1 MNFLITLAHGS
12 IEGVG
17 DLWNGLLHPLRSPA
31 QILVLVGLGLFAGQR
46 KRFKQPVLVFLF
58 AAALGLACT
67 RIPGVPEPRAS
78 LPCLLSA
85 LTGVLVVLRRPLP
98 SVAENLLFAACG
110 FVLGWDSAPD
120 ETSAWVV
127 FKILVGV
134 WAGLAVLLLNLA
146 NYAAM
151 VPGKQWLKIA
161 FRVLGS
167 WITAISALYLALS
180 LKR

>member
-1 MNFLITLAHGS
+1 MNFLVTFAHGS

-46 KRFKQPVLVFLF
+46 KRFKQSVIVFLS
-58 AAALGLACT
+58 AAALGLICT
-67 RIPGVPEPRAS
+67 RIPGVPEPLSA

-85 LTGVLVVLRRPLP
+85 LTGILVVLRRPLP
-98 SVAENLLFAACG
+98 SVAENLLFGACG